1 MTIAAME
8 TSYTVSTLNG
18 PQYGN
23 APNLYI
29 KSGETEITTL
39 YNGNKNIIL
48 DISNYDTIT
57 IGTTRSAAATQTV
70 LLKDVVFKWN

>member
-1 MTIAAME
+1 ME
-8 TSYTVSTLNG
+8 TSYTVATLTG
-18 PQYGN
+18 YGS

>member
-18 PQYGN
+18 PQYSN

-57 IGTTRSAAATQTV
+57 MGTTRSAAAGQTV
-70 LLKDVVFKWN
+70 LLKEVVFK